1 MAEIVSGNNS
11 TFLFSI
17 NGANK
22 IFFVPDL
29 KIKFTSNILID
40 LHNLSFYER
49 RKKIQSLSTEL
60 KEKKKYFE
68 LGIEPGTLGM
78 DAYRG
83 FGYQSF
89 MEVMMGLC

>member
-1 MAEIVSGNNS
+1 MKGE
-11 TFLFSI
+11 
-17 NGANK
+17 
-22 IFFVPDL
+22 
-29 KIKFTSNILID
+29 
-40 LHNLSFYER
+40 
-49 RKKIQSLSTEL
+49 KKIQSLSTEL